1 MYQLDRKTAGGSP
14 AEPFGL
20 LAGSTTGFGSGA
32 RQLMNR
38 RGHWTS
44 EPFLDR
50 DSSTD
55 LTGRAPPPAIAMGNG
70 QSYE

>member
-50 DSSTD
+50 RFVDRIERSRSAA
-55 LTGRAPPPAIAMGNG
+55 GHSHGKRSIV
-70 QSYE
+70 